1 MNPVIVRPG
10 EGRDF
15 GDGLLCRITS
25 ASTGGAYCA
34 FEQTLAPGRGVPLHV
49 HSRDDEVYYIL
60 EGRLEMQCGE
70 RIFTAEVGAMV
81 VVPRGIPHAFDNPT
95 EMPVRFLN
103 LFIPGGFDEFVA
115 ELNQLPP
122 EDAADEDKRNVI
134 RRKYGVEFLGPGTA
148 AQVTASE

>member
-1 MNPVIVRPG
+1 MNPVIVSPG

-34 FEQTLAPGRGVPLHV
+34 CEQILAPGQGVPLHV

-60 EGRLEMQCGE
+60 EGQYEIQCGE
-70 RIFTAEVGAMV
+70 RSFTAEAGAMV
-81 VVPRGIPHAFDNPT
+81 VIPRGIPHAFHNPADT
-95 EMPVRFLN
+95 PSRALM

-115 ELNQLPP
+115 ELNRLPP
-122 EDAADEDKRNVI
+122 EDAVDENKRDVV
-134 RRKYGVEFLGPGTA
+134 RRKYGVEVLRPGAA
-148 AQVTASE
+148 AQEAASE

>member
-1 MNPVIVRPG
+1 MNPVIVSPG

-34 FEQTLAPGRGVPLHV
+34 FEQVLAPGQGVPLHV

-60 EGRLEMQCGE
+60 EGRLEMQCGQ
-70 RIFTAEVGAMV
+70 RAFTAEAGAMV
-81 VVPRGIPHAFDNPT
+81 VIPRGIPHAFHNPAKT
-95 EMPVRFLN
+95 PIRFLN

-134 RRKYGVEFLGPGTA
+134 RRKYGVELLRSGAA
-148 AQVTASE
+148 AQETANE